1 MMTVLDNVRTRM
13 QKCQSFGKGSEAEAE
28 LQQCNTG
35 TRKQGSNVV
44 VDENEKL
51 RRELSSSLVAR
62 KGIEIVCSSL
72 GKEKEIMAAELSRKV
87 LELSGMEELITD
99 LKAQNETLLKKVR
112 KCGLEHEDN
121 KYDRRESEQGSL
133 ALQDLTDFEVAR
145 WV

>member
-1 MMTVLDNVRTRM
+1 
-13 QKCQSFGKGSEAEAE
+13 
-28 LQQCNTG
+28 
-35 TRKQGSNVV
+35 
-44 VDENEKL
+44 
-51 RRELSSSLVAR
+51 
-62 KGIEIVCSSL
+62 
-72 GKEKEIMAAELSRKV
+72 MAAELSRKV

-145 WV
+145 WVQVDEEEAREAQENSIMYSTTNSSRGRS